1 MMPVNIQ
8 QDNTVNLQSSS
19 DIGYHPSHLQHFIS
33 NVKMEE
39 DVSDLKIALP
49 PVPDK
54 CGPPTIS
61 LALLMDF
68 AIQQTY
74 HDLTILTELLPKK
87 KSTDRKISIVQFAHS
102 TRTIFM
108 KLLAIVKW
116 IRISKRFEPLAAM
129 RYFLEQQ
136 SSIFVDTAD
145 RLVLI
150 ARDELRFARYS
161 IIFLFFYNN
170 LI

>member
-1 MMPVNIQ
+1 MMPLNIQ
-8 QDNTVNLQSSS
+8 QDNSINLQTGSDVNYHSS
-19 DIGYHPSHLQHFIS
+19 QQFFS

-39 DVSDLKIALP
+39 DVTDFKIALS

-61 LALLMDF
+61 LGLLIDF
-68 AIQQTY
+68 AVQQTY

-116 IRISKRFEPLAAM
+116 IRISKRFEPLASM

-136 SSIFVDTAD
+136 ANIFVDTAD

-150 ARDELRFARYS
+150 ARDELRFAR
-161 IIFLFFYNN
+161 
-170 LI
+170 